1 MGCSALDHE
10 ERPVGEIVSQ
20 LIDEGKAYA
29 EAEVELAKA
38 RAFHK
43 ANGYKRAAMWGGA
56 AFLFIIAAFVA
67 LGLTLVLVLASL
79 IGPLLGGL
87 AAILILIGIAGLF
100 GLAAKNAL
108 PGSDEQ

>member
-1 MGCSALDHE
+1 MRLDSE

-38 RAFHK
+38 KAMHR
-43 ANGYKRAAMWGGA
+43 ANGYKRAAVWGA
-56 AFLFIIAAFVA
+56 VAFLFVIAAFVA
-67 LGLTLVLVLASL
+67 LGLTLVLSLASL
-79 IGPLLGGL
+79 IGPVLGGL
-87 AAILILIGIAGLF
+87 AAITILLIVAGLF

-108 PGSDEQ
+108 PGDGE